1 MTQCSHLRFSTP
13 WRSKGR
19 RWWWAWWRGGAERAG
34 PAASKISW
42 TQAHIQLSA
51 RCESCS
57 RRRSEG
63 VSVTAVPPV
72 ASPLSARAAVRKR
85 KRARVKQREREVSA
99 VFRRTVA
106 DRSRNTMARLCQC
119 VSLSLLEARLLSWK
133 LGKRKK
139 TRKWHHGRIWRKHER
154 RRSTGC
160 WL

>member
-1 MTQCSHLRFSTP
+1 MG
-13 WRSKGR
+13 RS
-19 RWWWAWWRGGAERAG
+19 G
-34 PAASKISW
+34 PAQLHLKFPE
-42 TQAHIQLSA
+42 HIQLSA

-119 VSLSLLEARLLSWK
+119 VSLSLLEARLLS
-133 LGKRKK
+133 
-139 TRKWHHGRIWRKHER
+139 
-154 RRSTGC
+154 
-160 WL
+160 